1 MLEPSHWGAEKSCLG
16 ARIVTRY
23 QHRRIRVPDLAGPG
37 HCQKGEDVHRPAS
50 QCVTAALVGLVGY
63 LYCRFVN
70 PAFFK
75 KQTLTRAT
83 PTLVPD
89 E

>member
-1 MLEPSHWGAEKSCLG
+1 VPGLHWEIGG
-16 ARIVTRY
+16 VFVI
-23 QHRRIRVPDLAGPG
+23 
-37 HCQKGEDVHRPAS
+37 
-50 QCVTAALVGLVGY
+50 AALSAIAGIAWFIY
-63 LYCRFVN
+63 LRVAQ

-89 E
+89 TD